1 MMMRR
6 ALQSLLRSRA
16 QGRVSAPLFA
26 RTPTPKGVLRLFAR
40 TPKGVLRHPARARNH
55 TLRLALLLS
64 IPWLVSAAPPQPIAL
79 IACAP
84 GYPGT
89 TAEAQGAMDS
99 LASVLAQ
106 TAQWPAGS
114 VRAIYFPGEAEGL
127 ARLDKP
133 DAA

>member
-26 RTPTPKGVLRLFAR
+26 RTPTPKGVLGLFARTPKGVLRLFAR

-55 TLRLALLLS
+55 TLRLALLLA

-114 VRAIYFPGEAEGL
+114 
-127 ARLDKP
+127 
-133 DAA
+133 